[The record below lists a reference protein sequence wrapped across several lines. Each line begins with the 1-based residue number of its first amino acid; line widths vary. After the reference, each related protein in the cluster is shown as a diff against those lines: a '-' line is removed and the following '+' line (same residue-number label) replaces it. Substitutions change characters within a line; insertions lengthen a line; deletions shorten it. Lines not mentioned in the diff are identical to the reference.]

1 MMAQQK
7 PKRPS
12 AKSKRHKLTIS
23 STDKWKQILAEV
35 EKLEAPVSV
44 IQAIEVNLVDGT
56 IVEIDVE
63 QLLLDGMDEND
74 LEQEIN
80 EKLHE
85 LDSIIENVDFFI
97 NIDHVAKTV
106 QPITDKLLKNL

>member
-1 MMAQQK
+1 MAQQN

-12 AKSKRHKLTIS
+12 AKNKRHKLTIS
-23 STDKWKQILAEV
+23 HKDKWKQILREV

-44 IQAIEVNLVDGT
+44 VQTISVNLVDGT

-63 QLLLDGMDEND
+63 QLLLEGMSETD
-74 LEQEIN
+74 LEREIN
-80 EKLHE
+80 EKLHD
-85 LDSIIENVDFFI
+85 LDNIISNVDFFI

-106 QPITDKLLKNL
+106 QPITDSLLKNL